1 MKKSPNDIVETWL
14 YIYRYALKSVPST
27 LREASFGLGSTKYET
42 VIKVVIPAAISGI
55 ISSFILGISRAI
67 GETMIVAMA
76 AGAKPVLNFNPLGQI
91 QTMTGYMVSKTFGE
105 VVVGSLEYQTVFVV
119 GLILFFI
126 TLSLN
131 VIAKKIVDVYR
142 EEY

>member
-1 MKKSPNDIVETWL
+1 
-14 YIYRYALKSVPST
+14 
-27 LREASFGLGSTKYET
+27 
-42 VIKVVIPAAISGI
+42 
-55 ISSFILGISRAI
+55 
-67 GETMIVAMA
+67 MIVAMA
-76 AGAKPVLNFNPLGQI
+76 AGAKPVLNLNPLGQI